1 MRGAMSWSGS
11 HGGLRCSGSGINL
24 LYLSLLLWS
33 SCSGMDGLADFSK
46 YLSRIITSHSVLA
59 CDGQQ
64 LRLYCPRHSTIS
76 IQSAFYGR
84 ADARLCTNDNVTP
97 AVVRAA
103 NCSCSAFTTL
113 QKLLSEC
120 QSHRDCQLPVNHLVF
135 GPDPCPGTIKYLHVT
150 YKCKPTEHKSSV
162 VCEGEKLTLHCKPP
176 RVLIIYT
183 AVYGRGLGH
192 TCPSQDRGTPPFEC
206 SNHNAVHT
214 LSQRCYSKQRC
225 VVAVDNQTFRDP
237 CYPGTR
243 KYLTVLYSCVPQMI
257 LQEADPG
264 LLLRTTSHPKADPGP
279 PPADPGPPPADPGP
293 PPADPGSPPADPG
306 PPPAHPGPP
315 PAHPGPPPAHP
326 GPPPAH
332 PGPADVAVYPK
343 GSRTPG
349 NTGVMMSNSV
359 MTYSY
364 IKEHPETA
372 ALLFTSSVCVGLLLT
387 LLAVSIRLTC
397 RGLRHTHKTHAHRKH
412 TRRSQEEEEDDDDDD
427 DEEEEEMTDCSL
439 LSDSDRQLAYCWEE
453 VSYRTADAERVER
466 TERRDMVI
474 QEIWMNSDLYGT
486 S

>member
-11 HGGLRCSGSGINL
+11 HGGLSCSRSGINL

-46 YLSRIITSHSVLA
+46 YLSRITTSHSVHA

-84 ADARLCTNDNVTP
+84 ADARLCTNDDVT
-97 AVVRAA
+97 AADARAA
-103 NCSCSAFTTL
+103 NYSCSAFTAL

-135 GPDPCPGTIKYLHVT
+135 GPDPCPGIIKYLHVT

-162 VCEGEKLTLHCKPP
+162 VCEGEKLTLRCKPP
-176 RVLIIYT
+176 RVLLIYT
-183 AVYGRGLGH
+183 AAYGRGLGH

-206 SNHNAVHT
+206 LNHNAVHT
-214 LSQRCYSKQRC
+214 LSQSCYSKQRC

-243 KYLTVLYSCVPQMI
+243 KYLTVLYSCVPQTL

-264 LLLRTTSHPKADPGP
+264 LLLRPTSHPKAH
-279 PPADPGPPPADPGP
+279 
-293 PPADPGSPPADPG
+293 PG

-364 IKEHPETA
+364 IIEHPETA

-397 RGLRHTHKTHAHRKH
+397 RGLRHTHKTHAHKTHR
-412 TRRSQEEEEDDDDDD
+412 RRSQEEEDDD
-427 DEEEEEMTDCSL
+427 EEEEMTDCSL

-466 TERRDMVI
+466 MERRDMVI

>member
-11 HGGLRCSGSGINL
+11 HGGLSCSGSGINL

-33 SCSGMDGLADFSK
+33 SCTGMDGLADFS
-46 YLSRIITSHSVLA
+46 S
-59 CDGQQ
+59 G
-64 LRLYCPRHSTIS
+64 
-76 IQSAFYGR
+76 
-84 ADARLCTNDNVTP
+84 
-97 AVVRAA
+97 VVM
-103 NCSCSAFTTL
+103 
-113 QKLLSEC
+113 
-120 QSHRDCQLPVNHLVF
+120 
-135 GPDPCPGTIKYLHVT
+135 
-150 YKCKPTEHKSSV
+150 
-162 VCEGEKLTLHCKPP
+162 
-176 RVLIIYT
+176 
-183 AVYGRGLGH
+183 
-192 TCPSQDRGTPPFEC
+192 
-206 SNHNAVHT
+206 
-214 LSQRCYSKQRC
+214 
-225 VVAVDNQTFRDP
+225 TFRDP

-243 KYLTVLYSCVPQMI
+243 KYLTVLYSCVPQTL
-257 LQEADPG
+257 LQEADPD
-264 LLLRTTSHPKADPGP
+264 LLLTPASHPKGP
-279 PPADPGPPPADPGP
+279 PPT
-293 PPADPGSPPADPG
+293 
-306 PPPAHPGPP
+306 HPGPP
-315 PAHPGPPPAHP
+315 PAPP

-343 GSRTPG
+343 GSRGPG

-397 RGLRHTHKTHAHRKH
+397 RGLRHTHKTHAHKTHR
-412 TRRSQEEEEDDDDDD
+412 RRSQEEEEDDD
-427 DEEEEEMTDCSL
+427 EEEEMTDCSL

-466 TERRDMVI
+466 MERRDMVI